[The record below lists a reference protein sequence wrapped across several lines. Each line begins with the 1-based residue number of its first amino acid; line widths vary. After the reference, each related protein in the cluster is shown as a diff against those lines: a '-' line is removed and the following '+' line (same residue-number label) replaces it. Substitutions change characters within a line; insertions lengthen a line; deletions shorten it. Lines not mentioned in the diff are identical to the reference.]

1 MGKRSWRVAVI
12 EVDRFLV
19 RSTDRQ
25 QWLEAR
31 ASGVTAT
38 TVSKAFTGAGMKEV
52 LADLDEPR
60 EVTPNAYMDWGN
72 EREPYIAEFVKER
85 HGVLPNDWLISAG
98 GKMSA
103 DRWMMATPDGLCWHD
118 GHKTIGEYKTS
129 GKPLDKI
136 PAHYMRQ
143 VQWQLWCT
151 DATRAIFAWELRM
164 DAPGGFAPGFEIVT
178 QEILRDD
185 ALIKKLVAVAEQ
197 VQQVNVYKSQERE
210 EQNEGTN

>member
-1 MGKRSWRVAVI
+1 MI
-12 EVDRFLV
+12 DVDRFLV
-19 RSTDRQ
+19 RSSDRA

-31 ASGVTAT
+31 SSGVTAT
-38 TVSKAFTGAGMKEV
+38 MVSKAFTPAGMKEV
-52 LADLDEPR
+52 LAELDAPR

-72 EREPYIAEFVKER
+72 EREPFIAEFVKER
-85 HGVLPNDWLISAG
+85 HGLLANDWLISKG
-98 GKMSA
+98 GKMSP

-185 ALIKKLVAVAEQ
+185 DLIEKLVAVAEQ
-197 VQQVNVYKSQERE
+197 VQQVNVFKSQEKD
-210 EQNEGTN
+210 EQDG

>member
-1 MGKRSWRVAVI
+1 
-12 EVDRFLV
+12 
-19 RSTDRQ
+19 
-25 QWLEAR
+25 
-31 ASGVTAT
+31 
-38 TVSKAFTGAGMKEV
+38 MKEV
-52 LADLDEPR
+52 LAELDEPR
-60 EVTPNAYMDWGN
+60 EVTPNAYMSWGN
-72 EREPYIAEFVKER
+72 EREPFIAEFCKQR
-85 HGVLPNDWLISAG
+85 YGLLANDWLISAG
-98 GKMSA
+98 GKMSP

-164 DAPGGFAPGFEIVT
+164 DSPGGFAPGFEIHT

-185 ALIKKLVAVAEQ
+185 DLIKNLIAVAEK
-197 VQQVNVYKSQERE
+197 VQQYNVFRSQERE